1 MPYRGGYYIARPIGR
16 APVQA
21 GRAAGNIANAAL
33 NHNPAGP
40 NIAGPV
46 GAGMGAAAVASGAVV
61 VGAAALTANAIANSD
76 KRHGGSPA
84 QTNPILTGII
94 ALAVGIPLTIFFA
107 TVHPV
112 TLIAMIPILL
122 AICSGLGRACA
133 KRARQTARI
142 AQVKPQA
149 TPPGVPASPKPRP
162 RPSTDERLHA
172 ANVGARAASGEY
184 KGTGLTL
191 EQWKEVRRARYDAA
205 MARLRTEQARRSS
218 EDPG

>member
-1 MPYRGGYYIARPIGR
+1 MPYRGGYYIARGAAR

-61 VGAAALTANAIANSD
+61 VATAALTANAIANSD

-84 QTNPILTGII
+84 QTNPVLTGII
-94 ALAVGIPLTIFFA
+94 ALAVGIPLTIFFGR
-107 TVHPV
+107 VHPV
-112 TLIAMIPILL
+112 TLCATIPIMLV
-122 AICSGLGRACA
+122 ICSGLAQACMRRA
-133 KRARQTARI
+133 KRASAR
-142 AQVKPQA
+142 AQVKARA
-149 TPPGVPASPKPRP
+149 TPPGVPARPRP

-172 ANVGARAASGEY
+172 ANVGARAASREY
-184 KGTGLTL
+184 RGTGLTL
-191 EQWKEVRRARYDAA
+191 EQWAAIRRARQDAA
-205 MARLRTEQARRSS
+205 MARFRTEQARTRK
-218 EDPG
+218 EGEK